1 MSQAL
6 DQKVV
11 RTSPALWILGAVFA
25 AFLGSLGTKVL
36 SDVANVFREPDFE
49 SFRGPKLRALE
60 AERAALAS
68 APDARRDRYS
78 RAERDLGALDRAV
91 ATGESSF
98 RTWLDA
104 RATLGAAGNEDQ
116 ELRARR
122 DRLDKLRDERDR
134 AAAALE
140 KLRLLPDERA
150 GRLRDLDALM
160 AAESRV
166 ASDEHDAARR
176 VWTFKVLSARLALVI
191 PIWALAAFLWTRRHR
206 TRYPTLLWGYW
217 AFSVWMLVYGVGPYL
232 PHYGGYAPLLIGIA
246 ATTWGSISLVRYFNK
261 RAPLRRRRL
270 VMSAIA
276 AHKCPACERDY
287 LLARE
292 VALDQGP
299 GRRGSIRHY
308 DAAALRPKA
317 CPSCGLAL
325 FGPCPSCRESQLLLL
340 DHCSNCSAALQ
351 PEGAAPAPEEAGK
364 LALE

>member
-36 SDVANVFREPDFE
+36 SDVANVFREPDYE
-49 SFRGPKLRALE
+49 SFRGPKLRGLE
-60 AERAALAS
+60 AERTALS
-68 APDARRDRYS
+68 NAPDPRRERLD
-78 RAERDLGALDRAV
+78 RAERDLSALDRAV
-91 ATGESSF
+91 RTGESSF
-98 RTWLDA
+98 HTWLDT
-104 RATLGAAGNEDQ
+104 RATLGAAASEDQ

-134 AAAALE
+134 AAAAVE
-140 KLRLLPDERA
+140 KLRLLPDERS
-150 GRLRDLDALM
+150 GRLRDLDALIT
-160 AAESRV
+160 AENRV
-166 ASDEHDAARR
+166 ASDEHAAARR
-176 VWTFKVLSARLALVI
+176 AWMLKVLAARLAIVI

-206 TRYPTLLWGYW
+206 TKYPTLLWGYW
-217 AFSVWMLVYGVGPYL
+217 AFAVWMLVYGVGPFL
-232 PHYGGYAPLLIGIA
+232 PHYGGYAPLVIGIA

-292 VALDQGP
+292 VSLNQGP
-299 GRRGSIRHY
+299 GRRGSVRHY
-308 DAAALRPKA
+308 DAAALRPRS

-325 FGPCPSCRESQLLLL
+325 FGPCPSCRTDQLLLL
-340 DHCSNCSAALQ
+340 EHCGACGSRLQ
-351 PEGAAPAPEEAGK
+351 PEVAESADEAGR